1 MEEEEEG
8 GWGRGRKRNDVES
21 HLTIGRFQSAER
33 RMLNVRTSFFSSN
46 T

>member
-8 GWGRGRKRNDVES
+8 GWGRGRRRNDVES
-21 HLTIGRFQSAER
+21 HLTIGRFQSVER
-33 RMLNVRTSFFSSN
+33 RMLNVRTFFFSSN